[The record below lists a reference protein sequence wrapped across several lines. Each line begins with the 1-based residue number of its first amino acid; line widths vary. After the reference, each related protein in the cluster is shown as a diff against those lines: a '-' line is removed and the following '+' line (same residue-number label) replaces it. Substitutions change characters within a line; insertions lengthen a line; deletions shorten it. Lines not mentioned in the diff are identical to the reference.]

1 MDDTDKQ
8 HAFISALVTEHFVL
22 QTGAD
27 TTTAEMGSRAA
38 LYLSVLGSALVAMG
52 FAAQSRAV
60 FIPFVATVLPAVFVL
75 GVFTVARLVD
85 ALVEY
90 NRFLAGIARVRQ
102 QYRSLSP
109 EAAAFF
115 APEYGRWPEASGE
128 PALGLGDFVAF
139 ITTTASMVAFVNSV
153 VAGAG
158 VALLG
163 RLLLGG
169 QTSLAMAIGVLVAV
183 LLMAAFLAYQRWR
196 HEMGQAQQSRRLGN
210 PSNHVSGSETPE

>member
-1 MDDTDKQ
+1 MDDKERQ
-8 HAFISALVTEHFVL
+8 RAFVSALITEHFVL

-27 TTTAEMGSRAA
+27 ATTGEMGSRAS
-38 LYLSVLGSALVAMG
+38 LYLSALGSALVAMG

-75 GVFTVARLVD
+75 GLFTVVRLVD

-90 NRFLAGIARVRQ
+90 NRFLAGIARVREH
-102 QYRSLSP
+102 YRTLTP

-115 APEYGRWPEASGE
+115 AAEHGRWPEEGST
-128 PALGLGDFVAF
+128 PALRLGSFIAF
-139 ITTTASMVAFVNSV
+139 ITTTASMVAFVNSI

-163 RLLLGG
+163 GLLLRDRTG
-169 QTSLAMAIGVLVAV
+169 LAVALGALAAA
-183 LLMAAFLAYQRWR
+183 LLMVVFLAYQRWR
-196 HEMGQAQQSRRLGN
+196 HSMG
-210 PSNHVSGSETPE
+210 